1 MLNDIEKMKK
11 YFAIIGLLIVM
22 SITAQAQKFGYVDSE
37 FILKKMPEYGDAQ
50 KEIDKLSIKYQKEI
64 MTMHKSLDSL
74 RSIYQNEVIL
84 YTEEMKK
91 KKLAE
96 ISGKES
102 EVSEFQN
109 SIFGYEGRIFLK
121 RQELI
126 RPIQDKVHEAI
137 QTVARK
143 HHLQMVFDKSGDLL
157 ILYASETHDYTE
169 FVVEELGFGD
179 KVDTIDNKR

>member
-1 MLNDIEKMKK
+1 MKK

-22 SITAQAQKFGYVDSE
+22 SFAAQAQKIGYVDSE
-37 FILKKMPEYGDAQ
+37 YILKKMPEYGDAQ

-64 MTMHKSLDSL
+64 LALHKSLDSM
-74 RSIYQNEVIL
+74 RSVYNNEVIL

-91 KKLAE
+91 KKQTQIAE
-96 ISGKES
+96 KEA

-126 RPIQDKVHEAI
+126 RPIQDKVHETI
-137 QTVARK
+137 QKVARK
-143 HHLQMVFDKSGDLL
+143 HLLQMVFDKSGDLL

-169 FVVEELGFGD
+169 FVLEELGFGD